1 MKKTILYIA
10 ASTIG
15 FGLMLTNCSK
25 KADPAP
31 AATTSTTGT
40 TTTGTT
46 TSATTAGSTT
56 TSTTTGST
64 TSATSAG
71 STTTSG
77 TTTSGSGTFTID
89 GESHTASNVDI
100 AYNTQD
106 IITHVSTFADSILYS
121 IQLGKVNL
129 QDGTYLLGSS
139 TPIEQDKSKV
149 TVTFIINKQLIEY
162 RNVEEGSVV
171 VSGKKITITGLKLRK
186 VSMTEIKIITVS
198 SNFLMK

>member
-10 ASTIG
+10 ATTIG

-40 TTTGTT
+40 TTIGT
-46 TSATTAGSTT
+46 TT
-56 TSTTTGST
+56 TSTSSGSTTASTTSGST
-64 TSATSAG
+64 TSS
-71 STTTSG
+71 TTSG
-77 TTTSGSGTFTID
+77 STTSGSGTFTID
-89 GESHTASNVDI
+89 GESHTASNVEI
-100 AYNTQD
+100 AYNTED
-106 IITHVSTFADSILYS
+106 KITFISTLADSILYS

-129 QDGTYLLGSS
+129 QDGTYLLGNS
-139 TPIEQDKSKV
+139 TPIDQNRSKL

-162 RNVEEGSVV
+162 RNVEEGSVI
-171 VSGKKITITGLKLRK
+171 VSGKKITITGVRLRK

-198 SNFLMK
+198 SNFIIK